1 MREDGRPP
9 QRLLVEPLP
18 EQAAE
23 DAALMSTLA
32 DLVNAVYADSE
43 KGLWR
48 EGAART
54 SAAEL
59 AEFTRAGQIAVARLD
74 GRAVG
79 CVRVQRLSD
88 ELGEFGM
95 LAAAPEHRG
104 IGAGRELVRFA
115 EERAR
120 AEGRRVMQLELLA
133 PQTWSHPSKEFLADW
148 YGRLGYRMV
157 SVGDVAESY
166 PELAPLLATACDFR
180 VYHKSLA

>member
-1 MREDGRPP
+1 MREDERPP
-9 QRLLVEPLP
+9 RLVVELLA
-18 EQAAE
+18 EREAE

-32 DLVNAVYADSE
+32 GLVNTVYADAE

-74 GRAVG
+74 GRVVG

-104 IGAGRELVRFA
+104 IGAGRALVGFA

-120 AEGRRVMQLELLA
+120 ADGHRVMQLELLA
-133 PQTWSHPSKEFLADW
+133 PQTWSHPSKEVLADW

-166 PELAPLLATACDFR
+166 PELAPLLATPCDFR